1 VDYRGEETCGL
12 TNTTLEMLRSKEV
25 VEQDREKALRALMLN
40 HLVHGRYTAQAT
52 LKRSGSSKG

>member
-1 VDYRGEETCGL
+1 
-12 TNTTLEMLRSKEV
+12 MLRSKEV